1 MIEKVWNTD
10 KLRDRLQM
18 KAIKARRPLSCT
30 IELTYRCNFHC
41 KMCYVRMNDSQ
52 AAPYGRMKTV
62 DEWLDMAKQM
72 KDAGVLYLNLTGGE
86 CTIYPGFERLY
97 EELSK
102 MGFFVSIMSNAGA
115 YTPAIRALFE
125 KYPPY
130 GASITLYGG
139 SNETYK
145 AVTGDPK
152 GLDKTLEN
160 IRFFQSIGV
169 PVSLN
174 FTMIQEN
181 VRDYPK
187 VGKICAD
194 LGIPYTLITDITGHQ
209 KDPAFS
215 NALTSRLTPAQ
226 RACVAC
232 HNLEDVEIAL
242 EKAKELE
249 KELANFVLP
258 ATAVHPSASAAGGET
273 PPLPSA
279 TGAPVGDG
287 SPVPQT
293 APKSSNSAP
302 EMNACIGSYSGCSL
316 FWNGEMQTCISMNGM
331 NNLNPFEIGFEA
343 AWQEIQKNHAETFKM
358 PPACQTCEMKG
369 DCLHNCPARRF
380 EGMGSTQQPD
390 PYTCQYTYLLRIYR
404 ERQNNPS
411 IPQAPSCS

>member
-18 KAIKARRPLSCT
+18 KAIQSRRPLSCT
-30 IELTYRCNFHC
+30 IELTYRCNFNC
-41 KMCYVRMNDSQ
+41 KMCYVRMNDSK

-62 DEWLDMAKQM
+62 DEWLDMARQM
-72 KDAGVLYLNLTGGE
+72 KDAGVLYLTLTGGE

-102 MGFFVSIMSNAGA
+102 MGFRISIMSNAGA
-115 YTPAIRALFE
+115 YTPAIRSLFE
-125 KYPPY
+125 KFPPY
-130 GASITLYGG
+130 GVAVTLYGG
-139 SNETYK
+139 SNETYA
-145 AVTGDPK
+145 AVTGDPRS
-152 GLDKTLEN
+152 LDKTLEN
-160 IRFFQSIGV
+160 IRFFKSIGV

-187 VGKICAD
+187 IGKICAE

-215 NALTSRLTPAQ
+215 NALVSRLTPAQ

-232 HNLEDVEIAL
+232 HKPEEVEIAL
-242 EKAKELE
+242 ENAEALE

-258 ATAVHPSASAAGGET
+258 KAAVCPSASAA
-273 PPLPSA
+273 A
-279 TGAPVGDG
+279 NPVGNG

-293 APKSSNSAP
+293 APESPNSAP
-302 EMNACIGSYSGCSL
+302 EMNACIGSYSGCAL

-331 NNLNPFEIGFEA
+331 ENVNPLEIGFEN
-343 AWQEIQKNHAETFKM
+343 AWQEIQKNHAQTFKM
-358 PPACQTCEMKG
+358 PPACQVCELKS
-369 DCLHNCPARRF
+369 DCNHNCPARRF
-380 EGMGSTQQPD
+380 EGMGSTQTPD
-390 PYTCQYTYLLRIYR
+390 SYTCQYTYLLKLYR
-404 ERQNNPS
+404 EKQNNPE